1 MKSHFWL
8 LALFLFASPSI
19 AAETI
24 TLHGAIHADRDISAA
39 AFFDNMLVIG
49 GDEAVGK
56 KNNENYI
63 QLLEK
68 QGNNYRVSSDILI
81 YSGNKKNGRELDI
94 EGIAVDDRHIYVTGS
109 HALARK
115 RVKPDN
121 SYEKNLQRLQSIKPE
136 PARKHLFR
144 LTLDASGKVIKH
156 EKTSLASIIRND
168 PILAPFA
175 GIPSKENGIDI
186 EGIAVKGGLIYLGF
200 RGPVLRDGFAP
211 VMRFDFDQ
219 PESSYRLLFLNLE
232 GRGIR
237 DMAAVSDGFLM
248 LAGHVGD
255 KPRSYRIYHWN
266 GHDCIP
272 GTDKKQQGKVTLLVE
287 VDPPAGGKAEGIAV
301 INETA
306 ELYNVIALFDG
317 ISGGSPRRYTISRPE
332 LDSGRK

>member
-24 TLHGAIHADRDISAA
+24 TLHGAIHADRDISAV
-39 AFFDNMLVIG
+39 AFFDNVLVIG

-68 QGNNYRVSSDILI
+68 QGNNYRVSNDILI
-81 YSGNKKNGRELDI
+81 YRGNKKNGRELDI

-121 SYEKNLQRLQSIKPE
+121 SYKKNLQRLQSIKPE
-136 PARKHLFR
+136 PGRKQLFR
-144 LTLDASGKVIKH
+144 VTLDQSHIVVQRQQI
-156 EKTSLASIIRND
+156 SLAKLIKND
-168 PILAPFA
+168 PLLAPFA
-175 GIPSKENGIDI
+175 SIPSKENGIDI
-186 EGIAVKGGLIYLGF
+186 EGIAVKDGLIYLGF
-200 RGPVLRDGFAP
+200 RDPVLRDGFAP

-219 PESSYRLLFLNLE
+219 PESSYQLLFLNLE

-237 DMAAVSDGFLM
+237 DMAAVSTGFLM
-248 LAGHVGD
+248 LTGPVGD
-255 KPRSYRIYHWN
+255 EPRSYRIYHWD
-266 GHDCIP
+266 GRDCIP
-272 GTDKKQQGKVTLLVE
+272 GTDKKQQGKVTLLAE

-317 ISGGSPRRYTISRPE
+317 ISGGAPRRYTISRPE